1 MDDNETD
8 DLRSALSSAYDTSVE
23 SPEAEAPA
31 TPEAETPEA
40 ATQPSQSTRARDEQ
54 GRFIKTD
61 AEKAAE
67 ATGKPVEA
75 QPVLEG
81 IKPAPGAQNAPT
93 DALKPATPPPGWSVP
108 AKAEFDKLP
117 QAVKE
122 AIAKRE
128 EEVSQ
133 GFAKYAAYKGLEP
146 YAEMASRAGTS
157 LPQAVQKWIAAE
169 QQLATDF
176 VSGIHSLCQHFN
188 INPAALGSV
197 LSGQGNGRQQPQ
209 AHDPVLAEMAALKNR
224 LAQFEQQQQEQV
236 YSGINAE
243 IAAFSAK
250 PENKYFENVKP
261 TMKRL
266 LEAEEA
272 SSLQDAYD
280 KACWANPEIRAL
292 LISEQVT
299 KQQAEAQRKASE
311 ARRASGS
318 LSPGAAIPG
327 AGNASPAKTL
337 RAELLNNWDSA
348 SI

>member
-1 MDDNETD
+1 MADTDNEAD
-8 DLRSALSSAYDTSVE
+8 DLRSALSSAFDSSVE
-23 SPEAEAPA
+23 SSEAEALPA
-31 TPEAETPEA
+31 PEVETEPEAT
-40 ATQPSQSTRARDEQ
+40 QSTRARDEF
-54 GRFIKTD
+54 GRFVKTD

-67 ATGKPVEA
+67 AQNKPLEA
-75 QPVLEG
+75 KPAVEG
-81 IKPAPGAQNAPT
+81 IKPAPEAQNAPT
-93 DALKPATPPPGWSVP
+93 DALKPTAPPPGWSVP

-128 EEVSQ
+128 GEVSQ

-188 INPAALGSV
+188 INPAALGQV
-197 LSGQGNGRQQPQ
+197 LSGQGNGHQRPQ
-209 AHDPVLAEMAALKNR
+209 VQDPVLSEVAALRNR
-224 LAQFEQQQQEQV
+224 LAQFEQQQQEQAN
-236 YSGINAE
+236 SGINAE
-243 IAAFSAK
+243 IAAFQAK
-250 PENKYFENVKP
+250 PENKYFENVKQ
-261 TMKRL
+261 TMIRL
-266 LEAEEA
+266 LNAEEA

-292 LISEQVT
+292 LISEQVQT
-299 KQQAEAQRKASE
+299 KQAETQRKASE

-318 LSPGAAIPG
+318 LSPGAPIPG
-327 AGNASPAKTL
+327 SGHVSPAKTL
-337 RAELLNNWDSA
+337 RAEIEQSWNSA